1 MYMMFKHLHGTLV
14 VLSLVFLL
22 ARVFLAW
29 NKAEKLD
36 KKWLKVLPHVID
48 GLLVASIIGLLVL
61 SAQYSL
67 SLSSPFFAKKMLGFA
82 VYITFSVLTVLALR
96 GRFSAKLKAPFAA
109 LAIVSWFW
117 LVKVAVL
124 KQGIMLAS
132 VS

>member
-67 SLSSPFFAKKMLGFA
+67 SLSSPFFVKKMLGFV